1 MGLSTYNGIMDQKLE
16 TLSQEYKDIIANED
30 HISKFSRE
38 KFVKTSKTEKKID
51 LTGVFFT
58 HG

>member
-30 HISKFSRE
+30 HISKFSSE
-38 KFVKTSKTEKKID
+38 KFVKTSKTEKK
-51 LTGVFFT
+51 
-58 HG
+58 